1 MNFTREQEQAVRLRN
16 CDILVSAGAGAGKT
30 RVLVNRMA
38 EMILDEKHPLSVD
51 GFLVMTFTNAA
62 AEEMRERI
70 TAELDARLE
79 KEPENRRLRRQIRMM
94 KHADISTVHSF
105 CNRLIRT
112 HFNEAGIDPS
122 FRIGEEGELFLLRQ
136 KAMEDVLEEAY
147 GSERESFHRFVEAYS
162 PGKND
167 RMIETLIE
175 EFYRF
180 SRGFPDREQ
189 WLLQV
194 RKESGLLESTDTI
207 GDSRAIRS
215 LAAKARGQLAELSD
229 RIAEGRKL
237 FQGVP
242 EPERFFEL
250 LQKDEEMVSHLL
262 SAQQFDDFCAR
273 FDGMIIPDLPR
284 ANKKEKEW
292 PYLEEI
298 KALHKDVREEL
309 QQMKEAYFLWKTEE
323 LCREN
328 RELRPFLEELIT
340 LSARYEE
347 LYFQSKKEK
356 NVFDF
361 DDLEHIA
368 LSLLVESYDENGCP
382 APSAVAEELSRKYKA
397 VFVDEYQDTNLVQET
412 ILNAICR
419 EGQNHLFVV
428 GDVKQSI
435 YRFRQARPD
444 LFLSRYDSY
453 RGEEKEACAGQEN
466 CFGGTSG
473 VRIEL
478 RDNFRSVPGVLSFSN
493 QVFENLMDR
502 QFGGVDY
509 TSEIALRPGK
519 GGPMEKETEQSEMLL
534 LVEDEE
540 KENLAVEVNSV
551 EAETAMIARRIR
563 ELLEEGYTFK
573 DMVILLRSGAG
584 RAEVMAELLSHAG
597 IPAVCESKTG
607 YFQSREVQLVLNY
620 LAIVDNVYQD
630 IPMASVLLSS
640 MGGLTEEEL
649 ARLRVLTQ
657 IPSRQEYALYDLIEI
672 YLAEGEDE
680 ELRDKLSRFTKQLLY
695 FRRKKKEMPLHELLW
710 EIYRK
715 TGVFYQMQML
725 PEGEVRKENL
735 LMLLQKAED
744 YEKTVFKGLFYFL
757 RYMEQLRTYEVEL
770 GSASLKEDNSDQV
783 RIMTIHKSKGLEFPV
798 VFVSGLSR
806 RFNLMDG
813 NRPVLFHPEMGIGL
827 EYVDLNARVHHASLM
842 KKAVREQMKKETL
855 EEELRILYVAMTR
868 AQRKLILTGI
878 AKADKIEEAENA
890 QSRRP
895 LLSQEKKLAAKS
907 FMDWLL
913 PLLPQLPVKKV
924 HFHELE
930 GEFFQE
936 EQKKTAVSLEEYMNQ
951 EEMQGDISPV
961 KQAFSFVYPYR
972 EAAGWK
978 RKYAV
983 SELKRLSMTPLSDGE
998 ATEEDIALL
1007 PEELPALR
1015 ESGIPVMN
1023 GQKENRG
1030 TESDSEET
1038 PKPRFLSEE
1047 QKEVSGAARGT
1058 IVHKIMELLPF
1069 GEIQTKKDLFE
1080 ALQRIEESY
1089 ADCARISM
1097 KAVYRG
1103 VEQFLFSEVG
1113 EKIRKMDREGRLR
1126 RELPFTVGLSSALFY
1141 PGTGGS
1147 PAQAVSG
1154 TDAVRKEEL
1163 IVVQGVIDVCGEDE
1177 EGLWLFDYKTDY
1189 VSEGEESLLLDR
1201 YKMQMLYYKTALE
1214 QLLDK
1219 KVMHSYIYSFSLGK
1233 YLEIRWQEHAGE
1245 E

>member
-1 MNFTREQEQAVRLRN
+1 MNFTKEQEQAIYLRG

-30 RVLVNRMA
+30 RVLVSRMA
-38 EMILDEKHPLSVD
+38 EMILDEEHPLSVD
-51 GFLVMTFTNAA
+51 DFLVMTFTNAA
-62 AEEMRERI
+62 AEEMRDRI

-147 GSERESFHRFVEAYS
+147 ASGRESFLCFVEAYA

-167 RMIETLIE
+167 RMIETLVE

-189 WLLQV
+189 WLSRV
-194 RKESGLLESTDTI
+194 RREEEKLESPETI
-207 GDSRAIRS
+207 KDSRALRS
-215 LAAKARGQLAELSD
+215 IVGKVRGQLQELSGQ
-229 RIAEGRKL
+229 IAGGMAVFE
-237 FQGVP
+237 GVP
-242 EPERFFEL
+242 EPERFFALLEKDQEIVSAL
-250 LQKDEEMVSHLL
+250 LQ
-262 SAQQFDDFCAR
+262 AQQFDEFYEK
-273 FDGMIIPDLPR
+273 FSQISVPDLPR

-298 KALHKDVREEL
+298 KTLHKAVREEL
-309 QQMKEAYFLWKTEE
+309 QQIKESFFLCGTEK
-323 LCREN
+323 LCLEN

-340 LSARYEE
+340 LSSRYED
-347 LYFQSKKEK
+347 LYYQSKKEK

-368 LSLLVESYDENGCP
+368 LSLLVASYDDDGRP
-382 APSAVAEELSRKYKA
+382 VPSGVAEELSRKYKA

-419 EGQNHLFVV
+419 EGRNHLFVV

-444 LFLSRYDSY
+444 LFLSRYDRYQPPES
-453 RGEEKEACAGQEN
+453 REEKNGAQ
-466 CFGGTSG
+466 
-473 VRIEL
+473 IEL
-478 RDNFRSVPGVLSFSN
+478 RDNFRSVPGVLSFCN
-493 QVFENLMDR
+493 LVFENLMDR

-509 TSEIALRPGK
+509 TGKIALRPGK
-519 GGPMEKETEQSEMLL
+519 GGPMEQETEQSEMLL

-551 EAETAMIARRIR
+551 EAETAMIARRIW
-563 ELLEEGYTFK
+563 ELLEEGYAYK

-584 RAEVMAELLSHAG
+584 RAEVMAELLNHAG
-597 IPAVCESKTG
+597 IPVVCESKTG

-640 MGGLTEEEL
+640 IGGLTEEEL
-649 ARLRVLTQ
+649 AKLRVLTE
-657 IPSRQEYALYDLIEI
+657 IPSRQEYAIYDLIEM
-672 YLAEGEDE
+672 YLAEGEE
-680 ELRDKLSRFTKQLLY
+680 GALKDKLSHFNRQLLY

-710 EIYRK
+710 EIYRE
-715 TGVFYQMQML
+715 TGIFYQMQML
-725 PEGEVRKENL
+725 PEGESRKENL

-770 GSASLKEDNSDQV
+770 GSASLKEEGSDRV

-827 EYVDLNARVHHASLM
+827 EYVDLKARVHHPSLL

-878 AKADKIEEAENA
+878 AKSEKIDAAEAGQTTDVSDVLIPA
-890 QSRRP
+890 
-895 LLSQEKKLAAKS
+895 LSLEKKLGARS

-913 PLLPQLPVKKV
+913 PLLPKLPVKKI
-924 HFHELE
+924 HFHQLE
-930 GEFFQE
+930 GEFLRE
-936 EQKKTAVSLEEYMNQ
+936 EKGADVRSLEDYMQQ
-951 EEMQGDISPV
+951 EKMQLDVSPLE
-961 KQAFSFVYPYR
+961 QAFSFEYPHR
-972 EAAGWK
+972 EASGWK
-978 RKYAV
+978 RKYSV
-983 SELKRLSMTPLSDGE
+983 SELKKLSMTPLEGE
-998 ATEEDIALL
+998 DLPAEEIIA
-1007 PEELPALR
+1007 PEEVLAP
-1015 ESGIPVMN
+1015 
-1023 GQKENRG
+1023 
-1030 TESDSEET
+1030 EEEEV
-1038 PKPRFLSEE
+1038 PKPRFLSETE
-1047 QKEVSGAARGT
+1047 QEVSGAARGT

-1069 GEIQTKKDLFE
+1069 GEIQTKKELFE
-1080 ALQRIEESY
+1080 ALQDIEKSY
-1089 ADCARISM
+1089 PECSRISM
-1097 KAVYRG
+1097 KTVYRG

-1113 EKIRKMDREGRLR
+1113 EKIRGMDREGRLR
-1126 RELPFTVGLSSALFY
+1126 KELPFTAGLSSALFY
-1141 PGTGGS
+1141 ADTGDVPDAAGK
-1147 PAQAVSG
+1147 
-1154 TDAVRKEEL
+1154 TDADKGLLSGSAGKTKDCADKQEEEM
-1163 IVVQGVIDVCGEDE
+1163 IVVQGVIDACGEDA

-1201 YKMQMLYYKTALE
+1201 YKTQMVYYKSALE
-1214 QLLDK
+1214 QILGK
-1219 KVMHSYIYSFSLGK
+1219 KVIHSYIYSFSLGK
-1233 YLEIRWQEHAGE
+1233 YLEIHWQEFMPGV
-1245 E
+1245 